1 MVALVNEELFFFINE
16 AGDSSNFIKS
26 LNMLLVHNKL
36 VKFYFRF
43 LIIFFHRVPNNT
55 KILFLVI
62 VILF

>member
-1 MVALVNEELFFFINE
+1 MNEELFFINE
-16 AGDSSNFIKS
+16 ERDSSNFIKKK
-26 LNMLLVHNKL
+26 LNMFLVHNKL

>member
-1 MVALVNEELFFFINE
+1 MKNFFTNE
-16 AGDSSNFIKS
+16 ARHSSNFIKKFKYV
-26 LNMLLVHNKL
+26 LVHNKL